1 METRTVTSARNCLCI
16 EVVSSHAKRTSSW
29 LLSLDTRIVTSVRNS
44 CCGWT
49 RPKTR
54 CNKELFIYGSVLS
67 SGPSQGE
74 CEWTWCEIVE
84 LREGQ
89 LFAWARRCIHH
100 TTRVV
105 TGTCEVVN
113 LCVWSREATWGKAV
127 LMHYSITLIRSG
139 GAGFPPYYTRVLFFG
154 FLCGRQSTGV
164 NRQSTVGGRQF
175 CGMHSVSIFSGYLLA
190 SRRSIFRLLGARFKR
205 TRASIYERQ
214 WAGYGGQGRQF

>member
-1 METRTVTSARNCLCI
+1 MG
-16 EVVSSHAKRTSSW
+16 
-29 LLSLDTRIVTSVRNS
+29 TRIVTSVRNS
-44 CCGWT
+44 CCGRT
-49 RPKTR
+49 RPRTR

-105 TGTCEVVN
+105 TVTCEVVN

-127 LMHYSITLIRSG
+127 LVHYSITLIRSG
-139 GAGFPPYYTRVLFFG
+139 GAGIPPCYTRVLFFG

-164 NRQSTVGGRQF
+164 NRQSAVGKGVN
-175 CGMHSVSIFSGYLLA
+175 SVACILCLSSRAIFWH
-190 SRRSIFRLLGARFKR
+190 
-205 TRASIYERQ
+205 Q
-214 WAGYGGQGRQF
+214 GGQSSGF

>member
-1 METRTVTSARNCLCI
+1 MG
-16 EVVSSHAKRTSSW
+16 
-29 LLSLDTRIVTSVRNS
+29 TRIVTSVRNS

-49 RPKTR
+49 RPKTC

-74 CEWTWCEIVE
+74 CGWTWCEIVE

-105 TGTCEVVN
+105 TVTCEVVN

-127 LMHYSITLIRSG
+127 LVHYSITLIRSG
-139 GAGFPPYYTRVLFFG
+139 GAGIPPCYTRVLFFG
-154 FLCGRQSTGV
+154 FLCGRQQAV
-164 NRQSTVGGRQF
+164 YGR
-175 CGMHSVSIFSGYLLA
+175 
-190 SRRSIFRLLGARFKR
+190 
-205 TRASIYERQ
+205 RASILWRAFCVYLLGLSSGIKEVNLQASRGTVQ
-214 WAGYGGQGRQF
+214 ACKGINLRTSMGRLRWARASILSCAFRV

>member
-1 METRTVTSARNCLCI
+1 LGTG
-16 EVVSSHAKRTSSW
+16 
-29 LLSLDTRIVTSVRNS
+29 IVTSVRNS

-105 TGTCEVVN
+105 TVTCEVVN

-127 LMHYSITLIRSG
+127 LVHYSITLIRSG
-139 GAGFPPYYTRVLFFG
+139 GAGIPPCYTRVLFFG

-164 NRQSTVGGRQF
+164 NQQAVHGRQGRQF
-175 CGMHSVSIFSGYLLA
+175 CGVHSVSIFSGYLLA

-205 TRASIYERQ
+205 ARASIYERQ